1 MAHHVQSSAGDFVGL
16 DTELVD
22 LSEYSVDDILAIPG
36 YQLAPYL
43 DRTLLQ
49 VERPRMNLGGSGPP
63 GRAD

>member
-1 MAHHVQSSAGDFVGL
+1 MAHHARSFAGDSAGL

-22 LSEYSVDDILAIPG
+22 LSEYSVEDILSIPG
-36 YQLAPYL
+36 SQLAPYL

-49 VERPRMNLGGSGPP
+49 VEKPRMNLGGSGPP